1 MKAIIFSRVSTMI
14 QDLQQQEQALLEA
27 AKADGFKDSDIITIS
42 EHESAV
48 KNDISERLGI
58 SKAKEAIQNQDVKV
72 IYAFEL
78 SRIARRLDVFYEFR
92 KFLVDNKVQLKII
105 NPKVCLLNEAGEIDE
120 NFTLV
125 FSIFASLAEQEARLM
140 QARFKRG
147 KQKLRDNHLWVGAGI
162 PFGYTVNKN
171 KEYVI
176 KEDEAE
182 IIREIFSMYETMTVV
197 DIAKELVMS
206 GKYDGSVNSA
216 QVMVRN
222 ILHREYYTG
231 RETNYNGYKEVNHTY
246 KFPAIISGETFDRTK
261 ERLFERRK
269 YCKTKSKHTYLCR
282 GLLVNINNEQLKPQ
296 SSHNSYSLF
305 KVGKYHWETLSVN
318 IQLIDSIVLHYS
330 IENRKKHSSKD
341 IANIKAKLL
350 KEIQSIDSK
359 ISNIKKSI
367 TLEQDKQ
374 IKVEMRFISGKISES
389 TADSLNIKIQESI
402 EHLIKMNNDLEI
414 DKNNISERLQM
425 LNRKTAA
432 HDNPLF
438 IEDYTNISQIVHQ
451 EIKKVIIIKGKKRF
465 DYTLGI
471 EFINGD
477 YQMIDVNTRF
487 KKVWSESGE
496 EVQIKNLV
504 DFAAYQVK

>member
-27 AKADGFKDSDIITIS
+27 AKEDGFKDEDIIMIS

-58 SKAKEAIQNQDVKV
+58 SKAKEAILSQDIK
-72 IYAFEL
+72 ILYAFEL

-92 KFLVDNKVQLKII
+92 KFLIDHKVQLKII

-147 KQKLRDNHLWVGAGI
+147 KQKLRDNHLWTGAGI
-162 PFGYTVNKN
+162 PYGYAVNKN
-171 KEYVI
+171 KEYII

-261 ERLFERRK
+261 DKLYERRK

-318 IQLIDSIVLHYS
+318 IQLIDSIALHYALEYKKAFPGKDIAKVKMELQEKLS
-330 IENRKKHSSKD
+330 AVTKKRKTILKHIEECNDRLLKIESRFIYGKRTED
-341 IANIKAKLL
+341 IANILSL
-350 KEIQSIDSK
+350 KE
-359 ISNIKKSI
+359 
-367 TLEQDKQ
+367 
-374 IKVEMRFISGKISES
+374 
-389 TADSLNIKIQESI
+389 
-402 EHLIKMNNDLEI
+402 
-414 DKNNISERLQM
+414 KNNINLYKEEDRHLEAEGEALEFRLS
-425 LNRKTAA
+425 
-432 HDNPLF
+432 
-438 IEDYTNISQIVHQ
+438 NISKRKKCPLLGHLSEMSIQEQYQAVHETITRIIV
-451 EIKKVIIIKGKKRF
+451 IKGKKRF

-477 YQMIDVNTRF
+477 YQMIDINTRF
-487 KKVWSESGE
+487 KKIWNESGQ
-496 EVQIKNLV
+496 EVQIQNL
-504 DFAAYQVK
+504 ATSL